1 MMAPSFLSFSSPRAA
16 ATSLFLSR
24 LKKDRVGE
32 KEATE
37 GKKSLH
43 VSSAKTV
50 AAASAAAE
58 ERQAIFF
65 EFYGLRKCGK
75 MHPSFKRRRRRRR
88 RARAGGGGGRPLFPL
103 LFGRFYPRPAARAR
117 PRSLSK
123 RRENVSSC
131 TQSHSHSCSLPLL
144 KSLRRIA
151 KIPSFIDSFHSSTG
165 ISVISPRQL
174 QLT

>member
-1 MMAPSFLSFSSPRAA
+1 MPLPPLSFCLA
-16 ATSLFLSR
+16 SR
-24 LKKDRVGE
+24 KTGRVGE

-75 MHPSFKRRRRRRR
+75 MHPSFKRRRRRR
-88 RARAGGGGGRPLFPL
+88 ARAGGGGGSRPLFPL

-131 TQSHSHSCSLPLL
+131 TQYHSHSRSLPLL

-165 ISVISPRQL
+165 ISVISPKQL

>member
-75 MHPSFKRRRRRRR
+75 MHPSFKRRRRRRQR
-88 RARAGGGGGRPLFPL
+88 RGARAGGWRRRRRQAIISTFIWPFLSPTRRPSAPALTLEEKRECFL
-103 LFGRFYPRPAARAR
+103 LHSM
-117 PRSLSK
+117 SL
-123 RRENVSSC
+123 
-131 TQSHSHSCSLPLL
+131 L
-144 KSLRRIA
+144 
-151 KIPSFIDSFHSSTG
+151 
-165 ISVISPRQL
+165 
-174 QLT
+174 